1 MPLQKLVNK
10 GGGRTPKVDIE
21 RKPREQPVGWFNIE
35 MLGLLHHFK
44 DGKIWSPFVMF
55 QIRQLRMLKQNIRL
69 FKNLV
74 CVCVSHAYAF
84 AMKLMPLLC
93 KAYFSHS
100 SCLTWKWS
108 SSHRTSCGGCRL
120 TWYQGLKSYASL
132 GTCCRSPRRLT

>member
-69 FKNLV
+69 FKNLM
-74 CVCVSHAYAF
+74 CVCVTRICFCYETHAF
-84 AMKLMPLLC
+84 AMQGIFFPLFLFNMEMVI
-93 KAYFSHS
+93 K
-100 SCLTWKWS
+100 
-108 SSHRTSCGGCRL
+108 
-120 TWYQGLKSYASL
+120 
-132 GTCCRSPRRLT
+132 P